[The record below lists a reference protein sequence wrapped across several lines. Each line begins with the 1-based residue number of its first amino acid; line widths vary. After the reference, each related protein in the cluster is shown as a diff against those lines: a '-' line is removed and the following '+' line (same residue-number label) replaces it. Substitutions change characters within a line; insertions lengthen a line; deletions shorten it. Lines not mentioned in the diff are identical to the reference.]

1 MRWISEIQ
9 VFLLII
15 LCFFGT
21 AIQGEPEPQL
31 GVPFPDG
38 KTWIFVTFLGKLD
51 LKEVPNWIDSFI
63 WFCTFGDVN
72 IFPKISVKLTIG
84 LIYLNSREMAH
95 KVF

>member
-38 KTWIFVTFLGKLD
+38 KTCFFLQFWEIRFESSAKLSWQFYLIFNF
-51 LKEVPNWIDSFI
+51 E
-63 WFCTFGDVN
+63 DVN
-72 IFPKISVKLTIG
+72 IFPNNPLKMTIV
-84 LIYLNSREMAH
+84 IIC
-95 KVF
+95 